1 MALTTVRP
9 QGMGFNTGRRNLII
23 NGAMQVAQRGTSFSS
38 ISSAAYPVDRF
49 FVQDV
54 NSAAGEATVSQST
67 TTPDDFKNS
76 LKIDVTTADTSLVAA
91 DQYKIEYRAEGQDIS
106 HLNWGT
112 SAAKTVTL
120 SFSIRSNKTGNTQV
134 AVLNSANDRAYVAT
148 FSISAADTWERK
160 ELTIAGDTSGTWL
173 TTNGIGLRLRW
184 GSFGSTYQT
193 SSVNQWVGSQVMSRD
208 DSPINF
214 FDSTD
219 NELYLTG
226 VQLEVGSNASDFEH
240 RSFGEELALCQ
251 RYYEK
256 NKIGINSSTSSS
268 GNLGVAFESKTT
280 KRTTPT
286 VVIEATGNGNKI
298 GVGPYT
304 QSTTLSS
311 TYSTDSGIV
320 GETTNGST
328 TGDFVGTYTVSFTAE
343 L

>member
-1 MALTTVRP
+1 MSTV
-9 QGMGFNTGRRNLII
+9 GN
-23 NGAMQVAQRGTSFSS
+23 
-38 ISSAAYPVDRF
+38 
-49 FVQDV
+49 
-54 NSAAGEATVSQST
+54 
-67 TTPDDFKNS
+67 DFY
-76 LKIDVTTADTSLVAA
+76 I
-91 DQYKIEYRAEGQDIS
+91 
-106 HLNWGT
+106 
-112 SAAKTVTL
+112 
-120 SFSIRSNKTGNTQV
+120 
-134 AVLNSANDRAYVAT
+134 
-148 FSISAADTWERK
+148 
-160 ELTIAGDTSGTWL
+160 
-173 TTNGIGLRLRW
+173 
-184 GSFGSTYQT
+184 
-193 SSVNQWVGSQVMSRD
+193 
-208 DSPINF
+208 
-214 FDSTD
+214 
-219 NELYLTG
+219 TG
-226 VQLEVGSNASDFEH
+226 VQLEVGENASDFEH
-240 RSFGEELALCQ
+240 RSFGEELVSCQ